1 MRREVVS
8 KLEESERPRTTIPGV
23 DNLRSDPR
31 ERRWMLRFLDLLLT
45 DEMRD
50 AGAVSLDELVE
61 MADRP
66 FHGLASRETIE
77 EWWEYACRRSWLEEQ
92 EAGRWRVTGLGRE
105 ELHERRRRA
114 SQPDPLAGARAV
126 TKWVLAVGVV
136 GVAGVLSD
144 KYLTTEIAILVV
156 CATII
161 VALLFVALIVW
172 FVDPPLDRWIARRA
186 CDWLDG
192 RRVGLWIR
200 QLPAVEGEVRRLY
213 EGDGPKAPETL
224 P

>member
-1 MRREVVS
+1 MDG
-8 KLEESERPRTTIPGV
+8 KGQA
-23 DNLRSDPR
+23 NARSDLR
-31 ERRWMLRFLDLLLT
+31 ERRWALRFLDLPLT

-66 FHGLASRETIE
+66 FEGRASRETIE
-77 EWWEYACRRSWLEEQ
+77 EWWEYSRSRSWIEEQ
-92 EAGRWRVTGLGRE
+92 EGGRWRVTGLGRE

-114 SQPDPLAGARAV
+114 SQPDPLAGAKAV
-126 TKWVLAVGVV
+126 IKWGLP
-136 GVAGVLSD
+136 AGVFASAVVLSG
-144 KYLTTEIAILVV
+144 KSLTTAIALLLI
-156 CATII
+156 CGT
-161 VALLFVALIVW
+161 VALSLLIVALIVW

-213 EGDGPKAPETL
+213 EADEPKTSLRHDG
-224 P
+224 